1 VEQFIIYRGVR
12 YERRSD
18 KWKSKKIN
26 SVGVEMM
33 YKQQFVLGPHSMSI
47 FHPVNEAASFV
58 KYDNFSLVVVI
69 SAAGFKIFYI
79 R

>member
-1 VEQFIIYRGVR
+1 
-12 YERRSD
+12 
-18 KWKSKKIN
+18 
-26 SVGVEMM
+26 MM
-33 YKQQFVLGPHSMSI
+33 YKQQFVLGPHSMRI